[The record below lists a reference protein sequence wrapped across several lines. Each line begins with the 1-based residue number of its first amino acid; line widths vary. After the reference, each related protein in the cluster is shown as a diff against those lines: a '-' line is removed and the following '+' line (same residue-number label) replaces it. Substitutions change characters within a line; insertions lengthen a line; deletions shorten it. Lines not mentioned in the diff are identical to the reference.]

1 MDNRTREIQKAL
13 RARGFKGRNGKPLA
27 VDGIPGPNTSHA
39 IIEFKK
45 SVGLRARDFV
55 GPVTFELLVAGGRE
69 EKIPA
74 PKPGDVPPWYA
85 EMLTM
90 MGKHE
95 AGDYAEVRA
104 WLDED
109 GISLGDQRRI
119 PWCGAAASS
128 ALSNSGFTA
137 GHPENPNAAINWLKY
152 GNEVTPR
159 VGAIMVQHRGNPSD
173 WRGHI
178 GFYAGES
185 ATHYYLLGG
194 NQGDSVNITPFRK
207 TLLRA
212 GGCRW
217 PADGPNPDKWGKV
230 AMSGGKTTKV
240 T

>member
-1 MDNRTREIQKAL
+1 MYDTLTIQKAL
-13 RARGFKGRNGKPLA
+13 RARGFTGAYGRPLTLDGVKGR
-27 VDGIPGPNTSHA
+27 NTSHA
-39 IIEFKK
+39 IRAFKR
-45 SVGLRARDFV
+45 SAGLRDRDYIGPLTFALLTGEV
-55 GPVTFELLVAGGRE
+55 GPEELTV
-69 EKIPA
+69 
-74 PKPGDVPPWYA
+74 PKNVDAPPWYI
-85 EMLTM
+85 EMMTM

-95 AGDYAEVRA
+95 SGDYTAVRE

-109 GISLGDQRRI
+109 GVKLGDQRRI
-119 PWCGAAASS
+119 PWCGAAVDS
-128 ALSNSGFTA
+128 ALNNSGFTED
-137 GHPENPNAAINWLKY
+137 HPKKPNAAISWLKY
-152 GNEVTPR
+152 GIRTTPR

-207 TLLRA
+207 GLLRE

-217 PADGPNPDKWGKV
+217 PPDGPDPRGWGKI
-230 AMSGGKTTKV
+230 AMSGGKETTV